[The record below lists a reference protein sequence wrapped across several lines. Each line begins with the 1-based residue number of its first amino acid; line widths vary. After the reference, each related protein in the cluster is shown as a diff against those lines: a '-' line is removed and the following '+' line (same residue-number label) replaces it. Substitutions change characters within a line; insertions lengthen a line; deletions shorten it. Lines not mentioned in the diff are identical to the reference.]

1 MSPREAHGV
10 PRAAVAPW
18 AIGSAVG
25 AVMPEVP
32 APADERCPALRLCVL
47 GINAAAIPG
56 GKIILGC
63 GLSLRAA
70 LVAPQPEVDVSV
82 LGGHDTPPASSARMV
97 GQG

>member
-1 MSPREAHGV
+1 
-10 PRAAVAPW
+10 
-18 AIGSAVG
+18 
-25 AVMPEVP
+25 MPELP
-32 APADERCPALRLCVL
+32 APADERRPALRLCVL

-56 GKIILGC
+56 GKIIPGC

-82 LGGHDTPPASSARMV
+82 LGGHDTPPAGSSARMV